1 MEAPNSMGVKSGQ
14 NYPQDSITWSEVLR
28 LWHAPESPGRLI
40 RTQKQL
46 HLEFPAHWSGVSP
59 RICISTKFL
68 GDAVAAGPGTAL

>member
-14 NYPQDSITWSEVLR
+14 NCPQDSITWSEVLR

-46 HLEFPAHWSGVSP
+46 DLEFPAQLVWSESKNLHFYQVL
-59 RICISTKFL
+59 R
-68 GDAVAAGPGTAL
+68 